1 MEYSIQDFSNV
12 LRIRNQI
19 AFLDRDIL
27 LELYKDLDNYITF
40 LDTFVVL
47 TNIDS
52 GFLLLSPDF
61 VPRVQEIVELNRF
74 NIHDSLTYDGIN
86 QIITYLNEVKGQ
98 SESYKRRMRIQ
109 YASFQEDIRG
119 VSFSSN
125 QKLVQSLGYD
135 PYVMDGLLDYNLDDL
150 GEDKLFLASIN
161 SFLELIPE
169 LFEDS
174 SITNLVQNK
183 MEDIN
188 NQIKFYQRDV
198 KKLLKTTNTHY
209 QNVLKNE

>member
-1 MEYSIQDFSNV
+1 
-12 LRIRNQI
+12 
-19 AFLDRDIL
+19 
-27 LELYKDLDNYITF
+27 
-40 LDTFVVL
+40 
-47 TNIDS
+47 
-52 GFLLLSPDF
+52 
-61 VPRVQEIVELNRF
+61 
-74 NIHDSLTYDGIN
+74 
-86 QIITYLNEVKGQ
+86 
-98 SESYKRRMRIQ
+98 MRIQ

-174 SITNLVQNK
+174 SIRNLVQNK

-188 NQIKFYQRDV
+188 NHTKFYQRDV